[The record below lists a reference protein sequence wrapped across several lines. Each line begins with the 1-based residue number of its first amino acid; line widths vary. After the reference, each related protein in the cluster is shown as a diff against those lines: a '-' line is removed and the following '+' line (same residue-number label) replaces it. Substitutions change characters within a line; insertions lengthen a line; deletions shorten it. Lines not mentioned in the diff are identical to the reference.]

1 MGLFMGLFSWLAGK
15 TAKTPDAEPSPG
27 SAAGAEGEGA
37 LADQPAADLLEALS
51 SRDGG
56 LRVDAARALLER
68 WREGD
73 AEAASALAPRLAGLL
88 EDEDPLLRLAGL
100 SGFRLLRK
108 AENIEKHASTVVAL
122 LNDRAAQVR
131 TAAVGAVARIPGEAA
146 RGQLRALLSSPEEPM
161 QFQAACVLADL
172 RDSAALPAL
181 TAALNEDIRRQ
192 EALSAILSLGDP
204 AAIPAVAALFEDEAT
219 GAFDRTMA
227 AAALARLGDAR
238 GGDHLAE
245 RIAAGEDDSPIAAEM
260 AGRLHVEA
268 AGPALAALADEEG
281 APARGAAL
289 RALGRLRAPGA
300 EERLLALAA
309 DPDESDD
316 LRMDAA
322 EGLAEVGTPQ
332 ALTRLQQLAGA
343 AGGELGQ
350 LCQDLLRELAT
361 DAAAGV
367 ETKGAEGTAEAEA
380 RG

>member
-1 MGLFMGLFSWLAGK
+1 MGLFSWLVGK
-15 TAKTPDAEPSPG
+15 TAKTEAAEPSPG
-27 SAAGAEGEGA
+27 SGAAGADREGA
-37 LADQPAADLLEALS
+37 LEGQPAAELLEALS
-51 SRDGG
+51 ARDGG

-68 WREGD
+68 WRQGD

-88 EDEDPLLRLAGL
+88 EDGEPLLRLAGL
-100 SGFRLLRK
+100 SGFPLLRK
-108 AENIEKHASTVVAL
+108 AENLEMHASTVIGL
-122 LNDRAAQVR
+122 LNDPSAQVR

-146 RGQLRALLSSPEEPM
+146 RGQLRALLSSTEEPM
-161 QFQAACVLADL
+161 RFQAACVLADL

-181 TAALNEDIRRQ
+181 TAALDEDVRRQ

-204 AAIPAVAALFEDEAT
+204 AAIAPVAALFENEEA

-227 AAALARLGDAR
+227 AAALAGLGDAR

-260 AGRLHVEA
+260 AGRLHVEVA
-268 AGPALAALADEEG
+268 VPALAALAEEVG
-281 APARGAAL
+281 AHARGAAL

-309 DPDESDD
+309 DPDESED

-322 EGLAEVGTPQ
+322 EGLAEVGSPQ

-343 AGGELGQ
+343 GGELGP
-350 LCQDLLRELAT
+350 LCQDLLREVAA
-361 DAAAGV
+361 DAAAGADG
-367 ETKGAEGTAEAEA
+367 KGADPAGA